1 MGRTEEHEASKEE
14 DALRDAARRP
24 YRDRQINFEVQNAPL
39 RPLSDTYHRLMSGSW
54 FQLLGLCFSAYLV
67 AIAGFAVLF
76 MLGGDCVDNARPGH
90 FPDMF
95 WFSVQTFSTIGYGGM
110 APSTIYAHVLVTLE
124 SFVGLFGVA
133 MGTALIYSRFARPSA
148 RVIFTESLVVRER
161 NGVPSLQMR
170 IANERRNQVI
180 DAQVNL
186 SVLVEISSDEGERMR
201 RMIPLRLERERAILF
216 TMTWTLFHTIDEES
230 PLYGLT
236 PENIE
241 DKAILFLATFGGTDD
256 ALMQPVFTRRFF
268 LPEDVAFEHR
278 FADVITYGEEHIH
291 LDLGKINDIESL

>member
-1 MGRTEEHEASKEE
+1 MRGAEEKEGRKEE
-14 DALRDAARRP
+14 EDTLREVTRRP
-24 YRDRQINFEVQNAPL
+24 YHNRQINFTVENAPL
-39 RPLSDTYHRLMSGSW
+39 RPLSDTYHRLMRGSW
-54 FQLLGLCFSAYLV
+54 LQLLGLCFSAYLV

-76 MLGGDCVDNARPGH
+76 MLGGDCVENAQPGH

-110 APSTIYAHVLVTLE
+110 APSTVYAHALVTLE

-148 RVIFTESLVVRER
+148 RVVFTESLVVRER
-161 NGVPSLQMR
+161 DGVLSLQMR

-180 DAQVNL
+180 DARVNL
-186 SVLVEISSDEGERMR
+186 SVLVQEEERMR
-201 RMIPLRLERERAILF
+201 KMIPLRLERERSLLF
-216 TMTWTLFHTIDEES
+216 SMTWTLFHPIDEES

-278 FADVITYGEEHIH
+278 FADVITFDDERLR
-291 LDLGKINDIESL
+291 LDLGKINDIEPL